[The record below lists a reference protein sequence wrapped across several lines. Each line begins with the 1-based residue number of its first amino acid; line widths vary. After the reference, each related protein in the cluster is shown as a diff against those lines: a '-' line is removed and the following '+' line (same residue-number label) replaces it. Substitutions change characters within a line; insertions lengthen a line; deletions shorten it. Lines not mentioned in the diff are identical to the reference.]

1 MAVALARKKGFAVNE
16 EQAKKEL
23 GFAVATDKPYFETM
37 RLGST
42 IGGAATTIGYTLMG
56 MAAAGYAAD
65 AETDSHVHYLLMNQF
80 PDGSWRLTS
89 YRPPAEYSP
98 FTTTAVVLRA
108 MRLYPIPGRREEFKV
123 RFGSAKKW
131 LLSTKAVSEEERS
144 MQLLGLADAGATV
157 SERALFVKA
166 LKSSQNADGS
176 WSLLPGYPGEAYAT
190 GQALYALHIG
200 GEVST
205 KDPAYEKGV
214 EWLLRNQLS
223 DGSWFMPTRAVPVQP
238 HTFESGF
245 PHGWH
250 QFASDTASSWA
261 AMALLFT
268 LPDAGP
274 ATAELLLP
282 RR

>member
-1 MAVALARKKGFAVNE
+1 MTVALARNKGLTVNE
-16 EQAKKEL
+16 QQATKEL
-23 GFAVATDKPYFETM
+23 GFAVATDKPYFEPM

-65 AETDSHVHYLLMNQF
+65 AETDAHVHYLAINQL

-98 FTTTAVVLRA
+98 ITTTAVVLRA
-108 MRLYPIPGRREEFKV
+108 LRLYPIPGRTEEFKE
-123 RFGSAKKW
+123 RYGRAKNW
-131 LLSTKAVSEEERS
+131 LLGVKAASSEERS
-144 MQLLGLADAGATV
+144 MQLLGLAESGATV
-157 SERALFVKA
+157 SERGRFVKG
-166 LKSSQNADGS
+166 LERSQNTDGS

-190 GQALYALHIG
+190 GEALYALHVG
-200 GEVST
+200 GGFST
-205 KDPAYEKGV
+205 KDPVYVTGV

-250 QFASDTASSWA
+250 QFASDSASSWA

-268 LPDAGP
+268 LPDVP
-274 ATAELLLP
+274 LQE
-282 RR
+282 RK

>member
-1 MAVALARKKGFAVNE
+1 MTVALARKKGFAVNE
-16 EQAKKEL
+16 EQAKKDL
-23 GFAVATDKPYFETM
+23 GFAVATDEPYFESM

-65 AETDSHVHYLLMNQF
+65 AETDSHVHYLSINQL

-98 FTTTAVVLRA
+98 FTTTAVALRA
-108 MRLYPIPGRREEFKV
+108 LRLYPIPGRREEFKE
-123 RFGSAKKW
+123 RYERAKKW
-131 LLSTKAVSEEERS
+131 LLAAKAMSEEERS
-144 MQLLGLADAGATV
+144 MQLLGLADAGATS
-157 SERALFVKA
+157 SERAPFAKSLE
-166 LKSSQNADGS
+166 SSQNTDGS
-176 WSLLPGYPGEAYAT
+176 WSILPGWPGEAYAT
-190 GQALYALHIG
+190 GEALYALHKG
-200 GEVST
+200 GQLST
-205 KDPAYEKGV
+205 TDPAYAKGV

-223 DGSWFMPTRAVPVQP
+223 DGTWFMPTRAVPVQP

-250 QFASDTASSWA
+250 QFASDSASNWA

-268 LPDAGP
+268 LPDVP
-274 ATAELLLP
+274 AP
-282 RR
+282 K